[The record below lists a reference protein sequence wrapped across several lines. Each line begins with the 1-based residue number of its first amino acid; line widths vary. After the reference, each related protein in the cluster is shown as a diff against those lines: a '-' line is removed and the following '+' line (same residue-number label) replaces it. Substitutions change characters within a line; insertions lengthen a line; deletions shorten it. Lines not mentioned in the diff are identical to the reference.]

1 MQNHDPHSE
10 MKRSS
15 PNHATS
21 WLEVK
26 RPIVCLAPMDGV
38 TNSAY
43 RQIVRSL
50 GKDVILFSEFT
61 SVDGLVRSEHVRLRL
76 DYEPCEQPFF
86 MQLFGN
92 SPEIFAEACRMV
104 EDRGIW
110 GVDINMGCPA
120 KKIVHSQHGSALM
133 QNPDAACRIVEAI
146 RKACSLEVSVKTRL
160 GWKDEKNL
168 ISFAKALESAG
179 ASMLT
184 IHGRTYNQAFKGE
197 SDWQP
202 IYELKRHLTIPVIGN
217 GDIRNFNH
225 GLEHLG
231 NLDGFMIGRAAIGN
245 PWCFQD
251 RRKYP
256 EPTHHERIEIALEH
270 LHLYRRFKREI
281 VAVREFR
288 KYLGNYVSG
297 FRNAKEWRSRLM
309 QCNDEKTFVE
319 CMQEIKQLEPPL
331 ALAG

>member
-1 MQNHDPHSE
+1 MQYHDTHSE
-10 MKRSS
+10 MKKSS

-50 GKDVILFSEFT
+50 SKDVILFSEFT

-76 DYEPCEQPFF
+76 DYEPCEHPFF

-217 GDIRNFNH
+217 GDIRDFNH

>member
-1 MQNHDPHSE
+1 

-50 GKDVILFSEFT
+50 SKDVILFSEFT

-76 DYEPCEQPFF
+76 DYEPCEHPFF

-146 RKACSLEVSVKTRL
+146 RKACTLEVSVKTRL

>member
-1 MQNHDPHSE
+1 MENHDTHSE

-50 GKDVILFSEFT
+50 SKDVILFSEFT

-76 DYEPCEQPFF
+76 DYEPCEHPFF

-217 GDIRNFNH
+217 GDIRDFNH

>member
-1 MQNHDPHSE
+1 M
-10 MKRSS
+10 
-15 PNHATS
+15 S
-21 WLEVK
+21 WSEVK

-43 RQIVRSL
+43 RQIIRSL
-50 GKDVILFSEFT
+50 SKDVILFSEFT
-61 SVDGLVRSEHVRLRL
+61 SVDGLLRSEHVRLRL
-76 DYEPCEQPFF
+76 DFEPCEQPFF

-92 SPEIFAEACRMV
+92 SPDIFAEASRMV
-104 EDRGIW
+104 EDRGIL

-133 QNPDAACRIVEAI
+133 QDPDKACRIVEAI

-160 GWKDEKNL
+160 GWKDDKNL
-168 ISFAKALESAG
+168 INFAKALESAG

-197 SDWQP
+197 SNWEP
-202 IYELKRHLTIPVIGN
+202 IYELKRNLKIPVIGN
-217 GDIRNFNH
+217 GDIRDFNH
-225 GLEHLG
+225 GLDKMA

-256 EPTHHERIEIALEH
+256 EPTLDERIELALKH
-270 LHLYRRFKREI
+270 FHLYRRFKREL

-288 KYLGNYVSG
+288 KYIGNYVSG
-297 FRNAKEWRSRLM
+297 FRNAKEWRNNLM
-309 QCNDEKTFVE
+309 QCQNEKSFVE
-319 CMQEIKQLEPPL
+319 CMREIQ
-331 ALAG
+331 

>member
-1 MQNHDPHSE
+1 
-10 MKRSS
+10 MKRHS
-15 PNHATS
+15 PNHVMS
-21 WLEVK
+21 WSEVK

-43 RQIVRSL
+43 RQIIRSL
-50 GKDVILFSEFT
+50 SKDVILFSEFT
-61 SVDGLVRSEHVRLRL
+61 SVDGLLRSENVRLRL
-76 DYEPCEQPFF
+76 DFEPCEQPFF

-92 SPEIFAEACRMV
+92 SPDIFAEASRMV
-104 EDRGIW
+104 EDRGIL

-133 QNPDAACRIVEAI
+133 QDPDKACRIVEAI

-160 GWKDEKNL
+160 GWKDDKNL
-168 ISFAKALESAG
+168 INFAKALESAG

-197 SDWQP
+197 SNWEP
-202 IYELKRHLTIPVIGN
+202 IYELKRNLKIPVIGN
-217 GDIRNFNH
+217 GDIRDFNH
-225 GLEHLG
+225 GLDKMA

-256 EPTHHERIEIALEH
+256 EPTLDERIDLALKH
-270 LHLYRRFKREI
+270 FHLYRRFKREL

-288 KYLGNYVSG
+288 KYIGNYVSG
-297 FRNAKEWRSRLM
+297 FRNAKEWRNNLM
-309 QCNDEKTFVE
+309 QCQNEKSFVE
-319 CMQEIKQLEPPL
+319 CMREIQQLELPL
-331 ALAG
+331 ALTG

>member
-1 MQNHDPHSE
+1 M
-10 MKRSS
+10 
-15 PNHATS
+15 S
-21 WLEVK
+21 WSEVK

-43 RQIVRSL
+43 RQIIRSL
-50 GKDVILFSEFT
+50 SKDVILFSEFT
-61 SVDGLVRSEHVRLRL
+61 SVDGLLRSEHVRLRL
-76 DYEPCEQPFF
+76 DFEPCEQPFF

-92 SPEIFAEACRMV
+92 SPDIFAEASRMV
-104 EDRGIW
+104 EDRGIL

-133 QNPDAACRIVEAI
+133 QDPDKACRIVEAI

-160 GWKDEKNL
+160 GWKDDKNL
-168 ISFAKALESAG
+168 INFAKALESAG

-197 SDWQP
+197 SNWEP
-202 IYELKRHLTIPVIGN
+202 IYELKRNLKIPVIGN
-217 GDIRNFNH
+217 GDIRDFNH
-225 GLEHLG
+225 GLDKMA

-256 EPTHHERIEIALEH
+256 EPTLDERIDLALKH
-270 LHLYRRFKREI
+270 FHLYRRFKREL

-288 KYLGNYVSG
+288 KYIGNYVSG
-297 FRNAKEWRSRLM
+297 FRNAKEWRNNLM
-309 QCNDEKTFVE
+309 QCQNEKSFVE
-319 CMQEIKQLEPPL
+319 CMCEIQQLEPPL
-331 ALAG
+331 ALTG

>member
-1 MQNHDPHSE
+1 MQNHDTHSE
-10 MKRSS
+10 MKKSS

-50 GKDVILFSEFT
+50 SKDVILFSEFT

-76 DYEPCEQPFF
+76 DYEPCEHPFF

-217 GDIRNFNH
+217 GDIRDFNH

-256 EPTHHERIEIALEH
+256 EPTHHERIEIALVH
-270 LHLYRRFKREI
+270 FHLYKRFKREI

>member
-1 MQNHDPHSE
+1 
-10 MKRSS
+10 MKKSS

-50 GKDVILFSEFT
+50 SKDVILFSEFT

-76 DYEPCEQPFF
+76 DYEPCEHPFF

-256 EPTHHERIEIALEH
+256 EPTHHEHIEIAMEH
-270 LHLYRRFKREI
+270 FHLYRRFKREI

>member
-1 MQNHDPHSE
+1 MQYHDTHSE
-10 MKRSS
+10 MKKSS

-50 GKDVILFSEFT
+50 SKDVILFSEFT

-76 DYEPCEQPFF
+76 DYEPCEHPFF

-104 EDRGIW
+104 ENRGIW

>member
-1 MQNHDPHSE
+1 MQNHDTHSE

-50 GKDVILFSEFT
+50 SKDVILFSEFT

-76 DYEPCEQPFF
+76 DYEPCEHPFF

>member
-1 MQNHDPHSE
+1 M
-10 MKRSS
+10 
-15 PNHATS
+15 S
-21 WLEVK
+21 WSEVK

-43 RQIVRSL
+43 RQIIRSL
-50 GKDVILFSEFT
+50 SKDVILFSEFT
-61 SVDGLVRSEHVRLRL
+61 SVDGLLRSEHVRLRL
-76 DYEPCEQPFF
+76 DFEPCEQPFF

-92 SPEIFAEACRMV
+92 SPDIFAEASRMV
-104 EDRGIW
+104 EDRGIL

-133 QNPDAACRIVEAI
+133 QDPDKACRIVEAI

-160 GWKDEKNL
+160 GWKDDKNL
-168 ISFAKALESAG
+168 INFAKALESAG
-179 ASMLT
+179 TSMLT

-197 SDWQP
+197 SNWEP
-202 IYELKRHLTIPVIGN
+202 IYELKRNLKIPVIGN
-217 GDIRNFNH
+217 GDIRDFNH
-225 GLEHLG
+225 GLDKMA

-256 EPTHHERIEIALEH
+256 EPTLDERIELALKH
-270 LHLYRRFKREI
+270 FHLYRRFKREL

-288 KYLGNYVSG
+288 KYIGNYVSG
-297 FRNAKEWRSRLM
+297 FRNAKEWRNNLM
-309 QCNDEKTFVE
+309 QCQNENSFVE
-319 CMQEIKQLEPPL
+319 CMLEIQQLEPPL
-331 ALAG
+331 ALTG

>member
-1 MQNHDPHSE
+1 MKIHSLNHV
-10 MKRSS
+10 M
-15 PNHATS
+15 S
-21 WLEVK
+21 WSEVK

-50 GKDVILFSEFT
+50 SKDVILFSEFT

-76 DYEPCEQPFF
+76 DYELCEQPFF

-92 SPEIFAEACRMV
+92 SPETFAEASRMV
-104 EDRGIW
+104 EDRGIL

-133 QNPDAACRIVEAI
+133 QDPDRACRIVEEI
-146 RKACSLEVSVKTRL
+146 RKACSLEVSVRTRL
-160 GWKDEKNL
+160 GWKDDKNL
-168 ISFAKALESAG
+168 IDFAKALESAG

-197 SDWQP
+197 SDWEP
-202 IYELKRHLTIPVIGN
+202 IYELKSHLSIPVIGN
-217 GDIRNFNH
+217 GDIRDFNH
-225 GLEHLG
+225 GLEQMA

-256 EPTHHERIEIALEH
+256 DPTLDQRIELALKH
-270 LHLYRRFKREI
+270 FHLYRRFKQEL

-288 KYLGNYVSG
+288 KYIGNYVSG
-297 FRNAKEWRSRLM
+297 FRNAKEWRNSLM
-309 QCNDEKTFVE
+309 QCQNEESFVE
-319 CMQEIKQLEPPL
+319 CMREIQQLEPPL
-331 ALAG
+331 ALTG

>member
-1 MQNHDPHSE
+1 MQNHDTHSE
-10 MKRSS
+10 MKKSS

-50 GKDVILFSEFT
+50 SKDVILFSEFT

>member
-1 MQNHDPHSE
+1 
-10 MKRSS
+10 MKRHS
-15 PNHATS
+15 PNHVMS
-21 WLEVK
+21 WSEVK

-43 RQIVRSL
+43 RQIIRSL
-50 GKDVILFSEFT
+50 SKDVILFSEFT
-61 SVDGLVRSEHVRLRL
+61 SVDGLLRSEHVRLRL
-76 DYEPCEQPFF
+76 DFEPCEQPCF

-92 SPEIFAEACRMV
+92 SPDIFAEASRMV
-104 EDRGIW
+104 EDRGIL

-133 QNPDAACRIVEAI
+133 QDPDKACRIVEAI

-160 GWKDEKNL
+160 GWKDDKNL
-168 ISFAKALESAG
+168 INFAKALESAG
-179 ASMLT
+179 TSMLT

-197 SDWQP
+197 SNWEP
-202 IYELKRHLTIPVIGN
+202 IYELKRNLKIPVIGN
-217 GDIRNFNH
+217 GDIRDFNH
-225 GLEHLG
+225 GLDKMA

-256 EPTHHERIEIALEH
+256 EPTLDERIELALKH
-270 LHLYRRFKREI
+270 FHLYRRFKREL

-288 KYLGNYVSG
+288 KYIGNYVSG
-297 FRNAKEWRSRLM
+297 FRNAKEWRNNLM
-309 QCNDEKTFVE
+309 QCQNEKSFVE
-319 CMQEIKQLEPPL
+319 CMLEIQQLEPPL
-331 ALAG
+331 ALTG

>member
-1 MQNHDPHSE
+1 

-76 DYEPCEQPFF
+76 DYEPCEHPFF

-217 GDIRNFNH
+217 GDIRDFNH

>member
-1 MQNHDPHSE
+1 MQNHDTHSE

-76 DYEPCEQPFF
+76 DYEPCEHPFF

-217 GDIRNFNH
+217 GDIRDFNH

>member
-1 MQNHDPHSE
+1 
-10 MKRSS
+10 MKRHS
-15 PNHATS
+15 PNHVMS
-21 WLEVK
+21 WSEVK

-43 RQIVRSL
+43 RQIIRSL
-50 GKDVILFSEFT
+50 SKDVILFSEFT
-61 SVDGLVRSEHVRLRL
+61 SVDGLLRSEHVRLRL
-76 DYEPCEQPFF
+76 DFEPCEQPFF

-92 SPEIFAEACRMV
+92 SPDIFAEASRMV
-104 EDRGIW
+104 EDRGIL

-133 QNPDAACRIVEAI
+133 QDPDKACRIVEAI

-160 GWKDEKNL
+160 GWKDDKNL
-168 ISFAKALESAG
+168 INFAKALESAG
-179 ASMLT
+179 TSMLT

-197 SDWQP
+197 SNWEP
-202 IYELKRHLTIPVIGN
+202 IYELKRNLKIPVIGN
-217 GDIRNFNH
+217 GDIRDFNH
-225 GLEHLG
+225 GLDKMA

-256 EPTHHERIEIALEH
+256 EPTLDERIELALKH
-270 LHLYRRFKREI
+270 FHLYRRFKREL

-288 KYLGNYVSG
+288 KYIGNYVSG
-297 FRNAKEWRSRLM
+297 FRNAKEWRNNLM
-309 QCNDEKTFVE
+309 QCQNEKSFVE
-319 CMQEIKQLEPPL
+319 CMLEIQQLEPPL
-331 ALAG
+331 ALTG

>member
-1 MQNHDPHSE
+1 M
-10 MKRSS
+10 
-15 PNHATS
+15 S
-21 WLEVK
+21 WSEVK

-43 RQIVRSL
+43 RQIIRSL
-50 GKDVILFSEFT
+50 SKDVILFSEFT
-61 SVDGLVRSEHVRLRL
+61 SVDGLLRSEHVRLRL
-76 DYEPCEQPFF
+76 DFEPCEQPFF

-92 SPEIFAEACRMV
+92 SPDIFAEASRMV
-104 EDRGIW
+104 EDRGIL

-133 QNPDAACRIVEAI
+133 QDPDKACRIVEAI

-160 GWKDEKNL
+160 GWKDDKNL
-168 ISFAKALESAG
+168 INFAKALESAG
-179 ASMLT
+179 TSMLT

-197 SDWQP
+197 SNWEP
-202 IYELKRHLTIPVIGN
+202 IYELKRNLKIPVIGN
-217 GDIRNFNH
+217 GDIRDFNH
-225 GLEHLG
+225 GLDKMA

-256 EPTHHERIEIALEH
+256 EPTLDERIELALKH
-270 LHLYRRFKREI
+270 FHLYRRFKREL

-288 KYLGNYVSG
+288 KYIGNYVSG
-297 FRNAKEWRSRLM
+297 FRNAKEWRNNLM
-309 QCNDEKTFVE
+309 QCQNEKSFVE
-319 CMQEIKQLEPPL
+319 CMLEIQQLEPPL
-331 ALAG
+331 ALTG

>member
-1 MQNHDPHSE
+1 MQNHDTHSE
-10 MKRSS
+10 MKKSS

-50 GKDVILFSEFT
+50 SKDVILFSEFT

-76 DYEPCEQPFF
+76 DYEPCEHPFF

-217 GDIRNFNH
+217 GDIRDFNH

-256 EPTHHERIEIALEH
+256 EPTHHERIEITLEH
-270 LHLYRRFKREI
+270 FLLYRRFKREI

>member
-1 MQNHDPHSE
+1 
-10 MKRSS
+10 MKKSS

-50 GKDVILFSEFT
+50 SKDVILFSEFT

-76 DYEPCEQPFF
+76 DYEPCEHPFF

>member
-1 MQNHDPHSE
+1 M
-10 MKRSS
+10 
-15 PNHATS
+15 S
-21 WLEVK
+21 WSEVK

-43 RQIVRSL
+43 RQIIRSL
-50 GKDVILFSEFT
+50 SKDVILFSEFT
-61 SVDGLVRSEHVRLRL
+61 SVDGLLRSEHVRLRL
-76 DYEPCEQPFF
+76 DFEPCEQPFF

-92 SPEIFAEACRMV
+92 SPDIFAEASRMV
-104 EDRGIW
+104 EDRGIL

-133 QNPDAACRIVEAI
+133 QDPDKACRIVEAI

-160 GWKDEKNL
+160 GWKDDKNL
-168 ISFAKALESAG
+168 INFAKALESAG

-197 SDWQP
+197 SNWEP
-202 IYELKRHLTIPVIGN
+202 IYELKRNLKIPVIGN
-217 GDIRNFNH
+217 GDIRDFNH
-225 GLEHLG
+225 GLDKMA

-256 EPTHHERIEIALEH
+256 EPTLDERI
-270 LHLYRRFKREI
+270 
-281 VAVREFR
+281 
-288 KYLGNYVSG
+288 
-297 FRNAKEWRSRLM
+297 
-309 QCNDEKTFVE
+309 
-319 CMQEIKQLEPPL
+319 
-331 ALAG
+331 

>member
-1 MQNHDPHSE
+1 MQNHDTHSE
-10 MKRSS
+10 MKKSS

-50 GKDVILFSEFT
+50 SKDVILFSEFT

-76 DYEPCEQPFF
+76 DYEPCEHPFF

>member
-1 MQNHDPHSE
+1 MKKSRSKPVLSWSE
-10 MKRSS
+10 
-15 PNHATS
+15 
-21 WLEVK
+21 LQ
-26 RPIVCLAPMDGV
+26 RPIVCLAPMDGI

-50 GKDVILFSEFT
+50 SKNVILFSEFT
-61 SVDGLVRSEHVRLRL
+61 SVDGLVRSDHVRLRL
-76 DYEPCEQPFF
+76 DYEPIEHPFF

-92 SPEIFAEACRMV
+92 SAEIFAEASKMV
-104 EDRGIW
+104 EDRGIL

-133 QNPDAACRIVEAI
+133 QDTSAACRIVESI

-160 GWKDEKNL
+160 GWQDDKNL
-168 ISFAKALESAG
+168 IPFAKALESAG

-184 IHGRTYNQAFKGE
+184 IHGRTYKQAFKGE
-197 SDWQP
+197 ANWEP
-202 IYELKRHLTIPVIGN
+202 IYELKRQLKIPVIGN
-217 GDIRNFNH
+217 GDVRDYKH
-225 GLEHLG
+225 GLDKLN

-251 RRKYP
+251 RRKLP
-256 EPTHHERIEIALEH
+256 EPTHQQRLELALEH
-270 LHLYRRFKREI
+270 YHLFRRFKREL

-297 FRNAKEWRSRLM
+297 FRNAKDWRNRLM
-309 QCNDEKTFVE
+309 QCQNEESFLE
-319 CMQEIKQLEPPL
+319 CMQEILQLEAPL